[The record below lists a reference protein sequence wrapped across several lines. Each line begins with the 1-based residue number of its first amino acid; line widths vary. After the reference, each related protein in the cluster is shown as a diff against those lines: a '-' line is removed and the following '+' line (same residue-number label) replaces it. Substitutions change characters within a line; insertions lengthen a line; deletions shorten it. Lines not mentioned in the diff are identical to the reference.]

1 MRLSINTGCTSQF
14 YGIAENLR
22 QIRSAGFDC
31 FDFSFYLSEIE
42 QRLCRDDYT
51 QLAEEVLDAA
61 QQNGIV
67 CNQAHASFSFSF
79 GREMNLSE
87 PSYLA
92 LVRSIELAA
101 RLGAENIVVHSVLT
115 PAGVDLTEYNLVYF
129 RSLIPYC
136 EKYGI
141 HIAFE
146 NIFDYDPTHRC
157 LGRFATP
164 ELMNRFL
171 DALNHPGFTACVD
184 VGHAAIGGTEPETL
198 IRGISADRL
207 TALHIQDTDYLD
219 DRHLPPFLG
228 LQHWGAIC
236 DALREIGYR
245 GDLTLEIPKFFTHMD
260 PALVPAGLAFA
271 SASGRCLIEKITRK

>member
-1 MRLSINTGCTSQF
+1 M
-14 YGIAENLR
+14 
-22 QIRSAGFDC
+22 D
-31 FDFSFYLSEIE
+31 
-42 QRLCRDDYT
+42 
-51 QLAEEVLDAA
+51 
-61 QQNGIV
+61 
-67 CNQAHASFSFSF
+67 
-79 GREMNLSE
+79 LSE

-101 RLGAENIVVHSVLT
+101 RLGAESIVVHSVLT

-171 DALNHPGFTACVD
+171 DTLNHPGLTACVD

-198 IRGISADRL
+198 IRGISAARL

-228 LQHWGAIC
+228 LQHWDAIC
-236 DALREIGYR
+236 DALREIGYA
-245 GDLTLEIPKFFTHMD
+245 GDLTIDAPSYTKDFPDALMPDAMRFALE
-260 PALVPAGLAFA
+260 AGRHLL
-271 SASGRCLIEKITRK
+271 SL

>member
-1 MRLSINTGCTSQF
+1 M
-14 YGIAENLR
+14 
-22 QIRSAGFDC
+22 D
-31 FDFSFYLSEIE
+31 
-42 QRLCRDDYT
+42 
-51 QLAEEVLDAA
+51 
-61 QQNGIV
+61 
-67 CNQAHASFSFSF
+67 
-79 GREMNLSE
+79 LSE

-101 RLGAENIVVHSVLT
+101 RLGAESIVVHSVLT

-171 DALNHPGFTACVD
+171 DTLNHPGLTACVD

-198 IRGISADRL
+198 IRGISAARL

-228 LQHWGAIC
+228 LQHWDAIC

-271 SASGRCLIEKITRK
+271 AASGRCLIEKITRK